1 MASERPSDKDLQ
13 EKALYDIMQYL
24 PLDSL
29 DIYNND
35 SIVNIVNNTVK
46 KEQEWDKI
54 KVGLNEKERK
64 KIESRQK
71 AIKENLPAI
80 KAILKDR
87 PELGEARI
95 SNMSWEDK
103 DGDDNPEY
111 DPEGMQ
117 ACTFERNDQVYIS
130 FRGTPRKSWLDNA
143 KAFVEDLDP
152 YAVAANLGIAW
163 TEIKADID
171 ILSKGYLVPKEFS
184 VFLLNALKVNITKN
198 IKENSIRVMEDIARA
213 IGNKVAPDFGKTDYS
228 TTEKTNGI
236 FDGELKKYTSP
247 MQEEALD
254 YMESLKKSG
263 VFEKYD
269 NVYVTG
275 HSKGGNE
282 ATLVTMVYSDVIDR
296 CISGDGQ
303 GFSPEFVRYMKKT
316 LGPEKFAEIQDKMYG
331 FHANNDYVNVLGVS
345 VIKDENKIYFIPEI
359 KLESIIDLLWNH
371 LPTAMINVK
380 TGKIAQVSEQGAF
393 GKFIAKVSEKLMKLN
408 QKDRED
414 AAVTGMSFLQ
424 YRYVREPITSVNPSF
439 VISRVETVIDMADVV
454 ESFGNGITILGNII
468 GETLTEK
475 EGEDLVRYIVDEFGD
490 KNIWIKDLGKAYDSL
505 DYGDK
510 APELIEK
517 FISDRVDEIQGWI
530 KGDLNK
536 YLNDCAE
543 NINIYM
549 HMRYKM
555 VGYDKYESYG
565 TFDLGTVA
573 INYAKTKE
581 LVNILD
587 EMNDLVEGRILPEM
601 EDIADSLRR
610 LSFWKVNV
618 RDWTDIKDS
627 IEKNNNTRKIFKE
640 RVINYYNSCEIMEAK
655 FVAGMYG
662 GK

>member
-1 MASERPSDKDLQ
+1 MASERPTDKDLQ
-13 EKALYDIMQYL
+13 EKALYDIIQYL
-24 PLDSL
+24 PLDKL
-29 DIYNND
+29 KIQENDDIID
-35 SIVNIVNNTVK
+35 IVDNAVK
-46 KEQEWDKI
+46 KEIEWDKI
-54 KVGLNEKERK
+54 KDSLKKEERD
-64 KIESRQK
+64 KIEAAQK
-71 AIKENLPAI
+71 AISENLPAI
-80 KAILKDR
+80 EAILKDR
-87 PELGEARI
+87 PELGKARI

-103 DGDDNPEY
+103 DGDNNPEY

-130 FRGTPRKSWLDNA
+130 FRGTPRKSWIDNA

-171 ILSKGYLVPKEFS
+171 ILRKGHLVPREFS
-184 VFLLNALKVNITKN
+184 AFLLNALRVNITKN

-228 TTEKTNGI
+228 TTEKINGI

-247 MQEEALD
+247 RQEEALD

-269 NVYVTG
+269 KVYVTG

-316 LGPEKFAEIQDKMYG
+316 LGPEEFAKIQDKMYG

-345 VIKDENKIYFIPEI
+345 VIKVENKIYFIPEI
-359 KLESIIDLLWNH
+359 KQESIMDLLWNH
-371 LPTAMINVK
+371 LPTAMIDVK

-393 GKFIAKVSEKLMKLN
+393 GKFIAKVSEKLMKIN

-424 YRYVREPITSVNPSF
+424 YGYVREPITSVNPSF
-439 VISRVETVIDMADVV
+439 LISRVETVIDMADVV
-454 ESFGNGITILGNII
+454 ESFGNGIMILGNIV

-475 EGEDLVRYIVDEFGD
+475 EGEEFVRYIVDEFGD
-490 KNIWIKDLGKAYDSL
+490 KNVWIKDLGKAYDSL

-510 APELIEK
+510 APELIKK
-517 FISDRVDEIQGWI
+517 FVSDRVDELWGWI
-530 KGDLNK
+530 KVHLNK
-536 YLNDCAE
+536 YLKDYAE
-543 NINIYM
+543 YSNIDGNGE
-549 HMRYKM
+549 M
-555 VGYDKYESYG
+555 VGCEKYEAYG
-565 TFDLGTVA
+565 TSDFGTVA
-573 INYAKTKE
+573 INYSKTKE

-601 EDIADSLRR
+601 EDIAESLRR
-610 LSFWKVNV
+610 LSFWRVSV
-618 RDWTDIKDS
+618 REWTDIKDS

>member
-1 MASERPSDKDLQ
+1 MASDKPTDKDLQ
-13 EKALYDIMQYL
+13 EKALYDIIQYL
-24 PLDSL
+24 PLDKL
-29 DIYNND
+29 DIRDKDN
-35 SIVNIVNNTVK
+35 IVNIVNQTIRKEKEWEKIKDSLK
-46 KEQEWDKI
+46 KE
-54 KVGLNEKERK
+54 ERE
-64 KIESRQK
+64 KIEAAQK
-71 AIKENLPAI
+71 AIAENLPAI
-80 KAILKDR
+80 EAILKDR

-95 SNMSWEDK
+95 SNMSWKDN
-103 DGDDNPEY
+103 DGDKKKDHNPK
-111 DPEGMQ
+111 GMQ
-117 ACTFERNDQVYIS
+117 ACTFERDDQVYIS
-130 FRGTPRKSWLDNA
+130 FRGTPARSWIDNA
-143 KAFVEDLDP
+143 KAFVEDL
-152 YAVAANLGIAW
+152 YTAVGIAR
-163 TEIKADID
+163 TEIKVD
-171 ILSKGYLVPKEFS
+171 
-184 VFLLNALKVNITKN
+184 T
-198 IKENSIRVMEDIARA
+198 
-213 IGNKVAPDFGKTDYS
+213 
-228 TTEKTNGI
+228 
-236 FDGELKKYTSP
+236 ELKRYTSP

-263 VFEKYD
+263 VFEKYG

-359 KLESIIDLLWNH
+359 KLESVIDLLWNH
-371 LPTAMINVK
+371 LPTAMVNVK
-380 TGKIAQVSEQGAF
+380 TGKIAQVSEQGAL
-393 GKFIAKVSEKLMKLN
+393 GKFVAKVSEKLMKLN

-414 AAVTGMSFLQ
+414 AAITGMSPLQ
-424 YRYVREPITSVNPSF
+424 YLYAHESVTSVNPNF
-439 VISRVETVIDMADVV
+439 LINWCETFMDKADVV

-475 EGEDLVRYIVDEFGD
+475 EGEDFVRYIVDEFGD

-510 APELIEK
+510 APELIKK

-530 KGDLNK
+530 KDSF
-536 YLNDCAE
+536 D
-543 NINIYM
+543 
-549 HMRYKM
+549 RYWKA
-555 VGYDKYESYG
+555 YDKYSESDLYEKREIEEYNKCKAYG
-565 TFDLGTVA
+565 TSDLGTVA
-573 INYAKTKE
+573 INYSKTKE

>member
-1 MASERPSDKDLQ
+1 MASDRPTDEELQ
-13 EKALYDIMQYL
+13 EKALYDIIQYL

-35 SIVNIVNNTVK
+35 SINNIVNNTVK
-46 KEQEWDKI
+46 KGAEWKKI
-54 KVGLNEKERK
+54 KSILDKEEREE
-64 KIESRQK
+64 IEAKQK
-71 AIKENLPAI
+71 AIEEYLPAI
-80 KAILKDR
+80 EAILKDR
-87 PELGEARI
+87 PELGKARI
-95 SNMSWEDK
+95 SNMSWKDNNGDK
-103 DGDDNPEY
+103 KQDHSPK
-111 DPEGMQ
+111 GMQ
-117 ACTFERNDQVYIS
+117 ACTFERGDQVYIS
-130 FRGTPRKSWLDNA
+130 FRGTPARSWLDNA
-143 KAFVEDLDP
+143 KAFVEDL
-152 YAVAANLGIAW
+152 YTGVFNLGTSR
-163 TEIKADID
+163 TEIKAD
-171 ILSKGYLVPKEFS
+171 
-184 VFLLNALKVNITKN
+184 T
-198 IKENSIRVMEDIARA
+198 
-213 IGNKVAPDFGKTDYS
+213 
-228 TTEKTNGI
+228 
-236 FDGELKKYTSP
+236 ELKKYTSP

-282 ATLVTMVYSDVIDR
+282 ATLVTMVYPDLIDR

-359 KLESIIDLLWNH
+359 KLESVKDLAWNH
-371 LPTAMINVK
+371 LANAMVNEK
-380 TGKIAQVSEQGAF
+380 TGKIAQVSEQGAL
-393 GKFIAKVSEKLMKLN
+393 GKFVAKVSEKLMKIN

-414 AAVTGMSFLQ
+414 AAIIGMSPLQ
-424 YRYVREPITSVNPSF
+424 YLYAHEPVTSVNPNFLINWS
-439 VISRVETVIDMADVV
+439 ETFIDKADVV

-517 FISDRVDEIQGWI
+517 FISDIEEELQGLG
-530 KGDLNK
+530 KDYLNK
-536 YLNDCAE
+536 YLKDYTE
-543 NINIYM
+543 DINIYM
-549 HMRYKM
+549 HRIYEI
-555 VGYDKYESYG
+555 VGDDKYKSYG
-565 TFDLGTVA
+565 TSDLGTVA

-587 EMNDLVEGRILPEM
+587 EMNDLVEGSILPEM
-601 EDIADSLRR
+601 EDIADTLRR
-610 LSFWKVNV
+610 LSFWRVEV

-627 IEKNNNTRKIFKE
+627 IEKSNNTRKRFKE

>member
-1 MASERPSDKDLQ
+1 MASERPTDKDLQ
-13 EKALYDIMQYL
+13 EKALYDIIQYL
-24 PLDSL
+24 PLDKL
-29 DIYNND
+29 KIQENDDIID
-35 SIVNIVNNTVK
+35 IVDNAVK
-46 KEQEWDKI
+46 KEIEWDKI
-54 KVGLNEKERK
+54 KDSLKKEERD
-64 KIESRQK
+64 KIEAAQK
-71 AIKENLPAI
+71 AISENLPAI
-80 KAILKDR
+80 EAILKDR
-87 PELGEARI
+87 PELGKARI

-103 DGDDNPEY
+103 DGDNNPEY

-130 FRGTPRKSWLDNA
+130 FRGTPRKSWIDNA

-171 ILSKGYLVPKEFS
+171 ILRKVHLVPNEFS
-184 VFLLNALKVNITKN
+184 VFLLNALKVNIIKN

-228 TTEKTNGI
+228 TTEKINGI

-316 LGPEKFAEIQDKMYG
+316 LGPEEFAKIQDKMYG

-345 VIKDENKIYFIPEI
+345 VIKVENRIYFVPEI
-359 KLESIIDLLWNH
+359 KQESIIDLLWNH
-371 LPTAMINVK
+371 LPTAMIDVK

-393 GKFIAKVSEKLMKLN
+393 GKFIAKVSEKLMKIN

-414 AAVTGMSFLQ
+414 ASITGMSFLQ
-424 YRYVREPITSVNPSF
+424 YLYVGEWVTSVNPNGWINF
-439 VISRVETVIDMADVV
+439 GETAMDMADVV

-490 KNIWIKDLGKAYDSL
+490 KNVWIKDLGKAYDSL

-510 APELIEK
+510 TPELIKK

-530 KGDLNK
+530 KDSF
-536 YLNDCAE
+536 D
-543 NINIYM
+543 
-549 HMRYKM
+549 RYWKA
-555 VGYDKYESYG
+555 YDKYSESDLYEKREIVEYNKCKAYG
-565 TFDLGTVA
+565 TSDLGTVA

-601 EDIADSLRR
+601 EDIAESLRR
-610 LSFWKVNV
+610 LSFWRVSV
-618 RDWTDIKDS
+618 REWTDIKDS

>member
-1 MASERPSDKDLQ
+1 MASERPTDEELQ
-13 EKALYDIMQYL
+13 EKALYDIIQYL

-35 SIVNIVNNTVK
+35 SITNIVNNTVK
-46 KEQEWDKI
+46 KEQYWEKI
-54 KVGLNEKERK
+54 KDSLKKEEKE
-64 KIESRQK
+64 KIEAAQK
-71 AIKENLPAI
+71 AIAENLPAI
-80 KAILKDR
+80 EAILKDR

-95 SNMSWEDK
+95 SNMSWK
-103 DGDDNPEY
+103 NNDGAGNNDH

-130 FRGTPRKSWLDNA
+130 FRGTPRKSWIDNA
-143 KAFVEDLDP
+143 KAFVEDL
-152 YAVAANLGIAW
+152 YTGVFNLGIAL
-163 TEIKADID
+163 TEIKAD
-171 ILSKGYLVPKEFS
+171 
-184 VFLLNALKVNITKN
+184 T
-198 IKENSIRVMEDIARA
+198 
-213 IGNKVAPDFGKTDYS
+213 
-228 TTEKTNGI
+228 
-236 FDGELKKYTSP
+236 ELKKYTSP

-254 YMESLKKSG
+254 YMETLKKSG
-263 VFEKYD
+263 VFERYD

-316 LGPEKFAEIQDKMYG
+316 LGQEKFAEIQDKMYG
-331 FHANNDYVNVLGVS
+331 FHANNDYVNGLGVS
-345 VIKDENKIYFIPEI
+345 VIKEENKIYFIPEI
-359 KLESIIDLLWNH
+359 KLETIFDLLWNH
-371 LPTAMINVK
+371 LPTAMIDVK

-414 AAVTGMSFLQ
+414 AAITGMCPLQ
-424 YRYVREPITSVNPSF
+424 YLYAGERVTSVNPNGWINF
-439 VISRVETVIDMADVV
+439 GETAMDIADVID
-454 ESFGNGITILGNII
+454 SFENGITILGNII

-490 KNIWIKDLGKAYDSL
+490 KNIWIKDLEKAYDSL

-517 FISDRVDEIQGWI
+517 FISDRVDDLREWI
-530 KGDLNK
+530 KDNLNK
-536 YLNDCAE
+536 YLKDYAE
-543 NINIYM
+543 YSNIDIYGNGE
-549 HMRYKM
+549 M
-555 VGYDKYESYG
+555 VGYEKYDAYG
-565 TFDLGTVA
+565 TSDLGTVA

-601 EDIADSLRR
+601 EDIAESLRR
-610 LSFWKVNV
+610 LSFWRVSV
-618 RDWTDIKDS
+618 REWTDIKDS
-627 IEKNNNTRKIFKE
+627 IEKNNKTRKIFKE
-640 RVINYYNSCEIMEAK
+640 RVVNYYNSCEIMEAK